1 MKEILLD
8 FEEFMQRGNSCSER
22 CPVHYSFQR
31 EDWLPFASITFRI
44 QFLEELTERIIVF
57 EKHTVVPSF
66 EEEKLK
72 TFRDSCMLDA
82 QNAGATPG
90 YFEDGGEGQ

>member
-8 FEEFMQRGNSCSER
+8 FEEFMQRRNSCSER
-22 CPVHYSFQR
+22 FPVHYSFQR
-31 EDWLPFASITFRI
+31 EDRLPFTSITFRI
-44 QFLEELTERIIVF
+44 QFLEELTERIIIF
-57 EKHTVVPSF
+57 EKHTVVSSF

-72 TFRDSCMLDA
+72 AFRDSCMLDA

-90 YFEDGGEGQ
+90 YFEDGGDGQ

>member
-1 MKEILLD
+1 MKEILLNFD
-8 FEEFMQRGNSCSER
+8 EFMQRINSCSER
-22 CPVHYSFQR
+22 FPAHYSFRR
-31 EDWLPFASITFRI
+31 EDRLPFTSITFRI

-72 TFRDSCMLDA
+72 AFRDSCILDA

-90 YFEDGGEGQ
+90 YFEDGGDDQ